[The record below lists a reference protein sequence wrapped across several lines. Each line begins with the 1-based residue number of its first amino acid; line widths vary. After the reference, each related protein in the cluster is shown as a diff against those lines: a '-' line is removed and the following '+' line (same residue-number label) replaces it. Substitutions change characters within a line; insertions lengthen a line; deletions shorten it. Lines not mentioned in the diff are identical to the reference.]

1 MIMKFF
7 NMKFSSI
14 VKQCINFRNS
24 LLEDGYCLTVAYTD
38 TNNNRKHWCFKH
50 KNGHKRYVT
59 LDVACSDW
67 CVTDDKGRIL
77 IRAVADA

>member
-1 MIMKFF
+1 MMFF
-7 NMKFSSI
+7 DMKFSSI

-24 LLEDGYCLTVAYTD
+24 LLEDGYYLVLSYTE
-38 TNNNRKHWCFKH
+38 TNNSRRHWLFKH

-77 IRAVADA
+77 IRAAADAK

>member
-1 MIMKFF
+1 
-7 NMKFSSI
+7 MKFSSI

-38 TNNNRKHWCFKH
+38 TNNCRKLWCFKH

-67 CVTDDKGRIL
+67 CVTDEKGRIL